1 MAFPEILDVTPP
13 DGTEVAPTALL
24 GCDVRSATPF
34 RRVILSV
41 KMGGYKF
48 REVAFDG
55 DPALGATGFEELYT
69 GSTVEAV
76 VDPGFDRFRFRLLR
90 SPGTWVGSPVLYV
103 TAIDQDGDE
112 VP

>member
-1 MAFPEILDVTPP
+1 MASPEVLEVTPP
-13 DGTEVAPTALL
+13 DGTEVAPTAQV

-34 RRVILSV
+34 RRVILSI
-41 KMGGYKF
+41 KMGGFEF

-55 DPALGATGFEELYT
+55 DPALGFAGFEELYT
-69 GSTVEAV
+69 GSTITAI
-76 VDPGFDRFRFRLLR
+76 VDPGFHRYRFRLMR

-112 VP
+112 AP